1 MTNEDQEW
9 RQTLLQRLRERNR
22 RDVVPFKEI
31 IQQNNRLL
39 DNVAQLKSDNLKL
52 SVENEQ
58 LRTAISTG
66 GGMGGKDSTAAQLAI
81 AALEKKLL
89 AQQEELTDLH
99 KRKGENSQL
108 IVDLNIKMEK
118 QQQIISEKEHSLA
131 EQQTANNSLKS
142 EVQMLKTSLEGLKDL
157 NTTLKDEYTAL
168 QLAFSA
174 LEDKLRGVQD
184 ENRCLLERLM
194 RYKSKDADKLNEENE
209 SFLRLPS
216 IFRKRSDKLK
226 RDLEDAVREPNS
238 PFSHHHRNSSSPSF
252 QGAGGGD
259 PYDDDDRDTSSGD
272 HCVKAGSEAEMYG
285 ETRSD
290 QYGGMGNVGCY
301 GGGYYKTA
309 CPTTVHMKFEAHET
323 ESHAVRWSPIERVI
337 ATGGADRRV
346 KLWDVGKGS
355 TEPRAVLGG
364 SSAGINSV
372 DFDSNGAFIIGTSND
387 YGARIWSTA
396 DNRLRHT
403 LTGHSGKVM
412 AAKYVQEPVKV
423 VTGSYDRT
431 LKIWDLR
438 SIACIETKFAGS
450 SCNDLV
456 TTDSLGSTIISGHYD
471 KKIRFWDIRT
481 EKQADDVLLNAKIT
495 SLDLSKDGNYLICS
509 TRDDTIKLL
518 DLRKNQIIT
527 TFSDEH
533 FKLSCDWARASFNMN
548 ATKIA
553 CGSADGAIY
562 VWNIMGKLE
571 AELKGHIS
579 GSRFFHSSAVNAV
592 SWSPNFNAIASVGKG
607 KKCLVYTES

>member
-209 SFLRLPS
+209 SFL
-216 IFRKRSDKLK
+216 RKRSDKLK

-579 GSRFFHSSAVNAV
+579 AVNAV

>member
-209 SFLRLPS
+209 SFLRKRLPS

-579 GSRFFHSSAVNAV
+579 AVNAV